1 VTPAAG
7 PDFYRDSVGTE
18 AMRREEKSL
27 LEQAEE
33 VFREEPK
40 LIHLP
45 DSGKALFVG
54 DTHGDVEASRLI
66 VERYLSDN
74 QKVVF
79 LGDYVD
85 RGEASREN
93 IHYLLSMKLQL
104 PGDVI
109 MLMGNHEG
117 YIVKEFY
124 PANFWLSLPE
134 GERERYGRTL
144 AQLPYAVSTPN
155 GVIGV
160 HGALPELEKLEDI
173 NTIETGDENW
183 DQIVWG
189 DFQDRPGNHLGG
201 FWGRP
206 QYGRD
211 YFYRLM
217 DQFERR
223 VLIRSHQPN
232 ANPIMFEKRCL
243 TIFTS
248 YAYLPIRTVAI
259 VDLAQKRVDSI
270 DDIVLEMV

>member
-1 VTPAAG
+1 MFS
-7 PDFYRDSVGTE
+7 DIERDSIGTE
-18 AMRREEKSL
+18 AMKREEQSL

-45 DSGKALFVG
+45 NSGKAIFVG
-54 DTHGDVEASRLI
+54 DTHGDLEASRSI

-93 IHYLLSMKLQL
+93 IYYLLSMKLEF
-104 PGDVI
+104 PKDVI

-117 YIVKEFY
+117 YTIKEFY
-124 PANFWLSLPE
+124 PANFWLDLTE
-134 GERERYGRTL
+134 EERERYGQTL
-144 AQLPYAVSTPN
+144 AQLPLAVSTPN

-160 HGALPELEKLEDI
+160 HGTPPDLERLEDI
-173 NTIETGDENW
+173 NDIEPGDEHW
-183 DQIVWG
+183 DQVAWG
-189 DFQDRPGNHLGG
+189 DFQDRPGNDLGG

-211 YFYRLM
+211 YFYRVM
-217 DQFERR
+217 DQLERQ

-232 ANPIMFEKRCL
+232 ANPIMFKKRCL

-259 VDLAQKRVDSI
+259 VDLAQQRVESI
-270 DDIVLEMV
+270 DDIVLEMI

>member
-1 VTPAAG
+1 MPA
-7 PDFYRDSVGTE
+7 RESIGTE
-18 AMRREEKSL
+18 VMLSQAQSL

-33 VFREEPK
+33 IFRAEPK
-40 LIHLP
+40 LLHLP
-45 DSGKALFVG
+45 NSGKAIFVG
-54 DTHGDVEASRLI
+54 DTHGDLEASKSI
-66 VERYLSDN
+66 VEKYLSDN
-74 QKVVF
+74 HKVVF

-85 RGEASREN
+85 RGEDSREN
-93 IHYLLSMKLQL
+93 IHYLLSMKLKFPNDIIL
-104 PGDVI
+104 
-109 MLMGNHEG
+109 LMGNHEG
-117 YIVKEFY
+117 YIIREFY
-124 PANFWLSLPE
+124 PANFWLSLTE
-134 GERERYGRTL
+134 TERERYGQTL
-144 AQLPYAVSTPN
+144 AQLPYSVSTPN

-160 HGALPELEKLEDI
+160 HGSLPDLETLEDI
-173 NTIETGDENW
+173 NTIEIGDENW

-189 DFQDRPGNHLGG
+189 DFQDRSGNYLGG

-217 DQFERR
+217 DQFQRR

-259 VDLAQKRVDSI
+259 VDLAQERVESI

>member
-1 VTPAAG
+1 MFTG
-7 PDFYRDSVGTE
+7 IKRDSIGME
-18 AMRREEKSL
+18 AMQRREQSV

-33 VFREEPK
+33 VFRGEPK

-45 DSGKALFVG
+45 NSGKAIFVG
-54 DTHGDVEASRLI
+54 DTHGDLEATRSIL
-66 VERYLSDN
+66 ERYLFDD

-93 IHYLLSMKLQL
+93 IHYLLSMKLKF
-104 PGDVI
+104 PRDVI

-117 YIVKEFY
+117 YIIKEFY
-124 PANFWLSLPE
+124 PANFWLSLTE
-134 GERERYGRTL
+134 GEKERYGQTL

-160 HGALPELEKLEDI
+160 HAALPDVQKLEDI
-173 NTIETGDENW
+173 NDIEAGDENW
-183 DQIVWG
+183 DQMVWG
-189 DFQDRPGNHLGG
+189 DFQDRSGNDLGG

-206 QYGRD
+206 QYGRG

-217 DQFERR
+217 DQFEQQ

-232 ANPIMFEKRCL
+232 ANPIMFKKRCL

-259 VDLAQKRVDSI
+259 VDLSQGRIESI
-270 DDIVLEMV
+270 DDIVLELV

>member
-1 VTPAAG
+1 VNL
-7 PDFYRDSVGTE
+7 DVEWDSTGTE
-18 AMRREEKSL
+18 TMEREEQSL
-27 LEQAEE
+27 LEEAEE

-45 DSGKALFVG
+45 NTGKAIFVG
-54 DTHGDVEASRLI
+54 DTHGDLEASRSIL
-66 VERYLSDN
+66 EGYLSDH

-93 IHYLLSMKLQL
+93 ILYLLSMKLQF
-104 PGDVI
+104 PEDVI
-109 MLMGNHEG
+109 ILMGNHEG
-117 YIVKEFY
+117 YIIKEFY
-124 PANFWLSLPE
+124 PAHFWLSLTE
-134 GERERYGRTL
+134 GEKERYGKTL

-160 HGALPELEKLEDI
+160 HGSLPDVEKLEDI
-173 NTIETGDENW
+173 DRIQTGDENW

-189 DFQDRPGNHLGG
+189 DFQDRPGNELGE

-211 YFYRLM
+211 YFCRIM
-217 DQFERR
+217 DQFEKQ

-248 YAYLPIRTVAI
+248 YAYMPIRTVAL
-259 VDLAQKRVDSI
+259 VDLTQEKVESI

>member
-1 VTPAAG
+1 ML
-7 PDFYRDSVGTE
+7 PDVERDFIGTE
-18 AMRREEKSL
+18 AMQREEQSL

-40 LIHLP
+40 LLHLP
-45 DSGKALFVG
+45 NSGKAVFVG
-54 DTHGDVEASRLI
+54 DTHGDVEASKL
-66 VERYLSDN
+66 VLERYLSDN

-93 IHYLLSMKLQL
+93 IHYLLSMKLQF
-104 PGDVI
+104 PRDVI

-117 YIVKEFY
+117 YIIKEFY
-124 PANFWLSLPE
+124 PANFWLSLTE
-134 GERERYGRTL
+134 GERERYGQTL

-160 HGALPELEKLEDI
+160 HGALPDLEKLEDI
-173 NTIETGDENW
+173 NNIETGDENW

-189 DFQDRPGNHLGG
+189 DFQDRSGNDLGG

-211 YFYRLM
+211 YFCRLM
-217 DQFERR
+217 DQFERK

-232 ANPIMFEKRCL
+232 ANPIMFKKRCL

-248 YAYLPIRTVAI
+248 YAYMPIRTVAI
-259 VDLAQKRVDSI
+259 VDLDQERVESI

>member
-1 VTPAAG
+1 MEVM
-7 PDFYRDSVGTE
+7 DRE
-18 AMRREEKSL
+18 AKSL
-27 LEQAEE
+27 LEKAEK

-45 DSGKALFVG
+45 NNGKAIFVG
-54 DTHGDVEASRLI
+54 DTHGDVEASRSIL
-66 VERYLSDN
+66 EKYLSHN

-93 IHYLLSMKLQL
+93 IHYLLSMKLQY
-104 PGDVI
+104 PDDVI

-117 YIVKEFY
+117 YLIKEFY
-124 PANFWLSLPE
+124 PANFWLSLTE
-134 GERERYGRTL
+134 EEKERYGKTL
-144 AQLPYAVSTPN
+144 AQLPYAVATSN

-160 HGALPELEKLEDI
+160 HGALPDVEKLDDI
-173 NTIETGDENW
+173 KDIETGDEHW

-189 DFQDRPGNHLGG
+189 DFQDRPGEDLGG

-206 QYGRD
+206 QYGRG

-248 YAYLPIRTVAI
+248 YAYLPIRTIATVE
-259 VDLAQKRVDSI
+259 LAPERLENI
-270 DDIVLEMV
+270 EDIVLEMV

>member
-1 VTPAAG
+1 VF
-7 PDFYRDSVGTE
+7 PDIEWDSIGTE
-18 AMRREEKSL
+18 AMEREEQSL
-27 LEQAEE
+27 LEQAEA
-33 VFREEPK
+33 VFRGEPK
-40 LIHLP
+40 LIQLP
-45 DSGKALFVG
+45 STGKVVFVG
-54 DTHGDVEASRLI
+54 DTHGDLEASRSVL
-66 VERYLSDN
+66 ERYLSDN

-93 IHYLLSMKLQL
+93 IHYLLSMKLQF
-104 PGDVI
+104 PEDVV

-117 YIVKEFY
+117 YIIKEFY
-124 PANFWLSLPE
+124 PANFWLSLTE
-134 GERERYGRTL
+134 EERERYGQTL

-160 HGALPELEKLEDI
+160 HGSLPDVERLEDI
-173 NTIETGDENW
+173 NGIEIGDENW

-189 DFQDRPGNHLGG
+189 DFQDRPGDDLGE

-211 YFYRLM
+211 YFYRIM
-217 DQFERR
+217 DQFERQ

-259 VDLAQKRVDSI
+259 VDLSQERVKNI

>member
-1 VTPAAG
+1 VFT
-7 PDFYRDSVGTE
+7 DIEWDSIGME
-18 AMRREEKSL
+18 AMKREEQSL

-45 DSGKALFVG
+45 NSGRAIFVG
-54 DTHGDVEASRLI
+54 DTHGDLEATRSI

-79 LGDYVD
+79 LGDYID

-93 IHYLLSMKLQL
+93 IQYLLSIKLQF
-104 PGDVI
+104 PRDVI

-117 YIVKEFY
+117 YTIKEFY
-124 PANFWLSLPE
+124 PANFWLSLTE
-134 GERERYGRTL
+134 GEREQYGQTL
-144 AQLPYAVSTPN
+144 SQLPYAVSTHN

-160 HGALPELEKLEDI
+160 HGALPDVEKLEDI
-173 NTIETGDENW
+173 NDIETGDENW
-183 DQIVWG
+183 DQIMWG
-189 DFQDRPGNHLGG
+189 DFQDRAGNDLGG

-206 QYGRD
+206 QFGRG

-217 DQFERR
+217 DQLEQQ

-232 ANPIMFEKRCL
+232 ANPIMFDKRCL

-259 VDLAQKRVDSI
+259 VDLAQERVESI